1 MLLPDTSLKQ
11 KAIQDAMFGSDP
23 SLPNVEEDSR
33 EDAAS
38 DAVKSLSLSS
48 TAASVARASR
58 QHLPPI
64 DRPPPAAAAAAADNN
79 HPLSRSKSEGLPA
92 LNQPSSSSSSSYLR
106 RTASSA
112 SPLSPIDTSI
122 AFTSPQLQ
130 VTSLKLSHIFSLKAT
145 FVHVSST
152 CAQSY
157 SNVTTSL
164 CGTHC
169 FAVCHC
175 SAASCCFCRE
185 NTIINI
191 TISSSSRWH

>member
-1 MLLPDTSLKQ
+1 
-11 KAIQDAMFGSDP
+11 MFGSDP
-23 SLPNVEEDSR
+23 ALPNVEEDSR

-38 DAVKSLSLSS
+38 DALKSLSQSS
-48 TAASVARASR
+48 AAASVARASFR

-79 HPLSRSKSEGLPA
+79 HQLSRSKSEGLPA

-106 RTASSA
+106 RTASSS

-130 VTSLKLSHIFSLKAT
+130 VTFLKLPHIFSLKAT
-145 FVHVSST
+145 FAHVSSA
-152 CAQSY
+152 CDASY

-164 CGTHC
+164 CWTHC

-175 SAASCCFCRE
+175 SAASCCLCRK

-191 TISSSSRWH
+191 TISSSSRGH